1 MDSINNFILT
11 SADAWWVYLV
21 LFTFCLIDG
30 FFPPVP
36 SESIVVGLAALV
48 ATGAGPN
55 PWLLMAAAAGGAFLG
70 DNLAYLMGRG
80 IGIDR
85 FRWMRGPRMQRGFV
99 WARKELD
106 KRAVSLILVARFI
119 PIGRVVVNLTAGATG
134 FPRRL
139 FVSLTAMSAVL
150 WAAYSVAV
158 GAVAGTWF
166 KDNHLLGVVVAIAVA
181 MVLGLIIDR
190 VITKLRGPTPL
201 QTNRDAARLRVET
214 ARAAQSASA
223 SQSSSARRTDGG
235 TDGARHADDTRQD
248 IENRA
253 ETP

>member
-11 SADAWWVYLV
+11 SADAWWVYAV
-21 LFTFCLIDG
+21 LFSFCLIDG

-55 PWLLMAAAAGGAFLG
+55 PWLLMAAAACGAFLG
-70 DNLAYLMGRG
+70 DNLAYLMGRK
-80 IGIDR
+80 IGIER

-99 WARKELD
+99 WARRELD

-139 FVSLTAMSAVL
+139 FVALTGMSAVL

-158 GAVAGTWF
+158 GALAGAWF

-201 QTNRDAARLRVET
+201 QTNRAAARLRVEAAKEAKA
-214 ARAAQSASA
+214 ARASGQPGTPGSDGG
-223 SQSSSARRTDGG
+223 SSAVD
-235 TDGARHADDTRQD
+235 ARQD
-248 IENRA
+248 SANRA

>member
-1 MDSINNFILT
+1 MDSINNFILM
-11 SADAWWVYLV
+11 SADAWWVYLA
-21 LFTFCLIDG
+21 LFAFCLIDG

-48 ATGAGPN
+48 ATGAGPS
-55 PWLLMAAAAGGAFLG
+55 PWLVLAAAACGAFLG

-80 IGIDR
+80 IGIER

-99 WARKELD
+99 WARRELE

-134 FPRRL
+134 FPRRK
-139 FVSLTAMSAVL
+139 FVTLTALSAVA
-150 WAAYSVAV
+150 WAGYSVAIGV
-158 GAVAGTWF
+158 LAGAWF

-181 MVLGLIIDR
+181 MVLGLLIDR
-190 VITKLRGPTPL
+190 IITKLRGPTPL
-201 QTNRDAARLRVET
+201 HTSREAARQRLEAAQA
-214 ARAAQSASA
+214 ARAARASRPA
-223 SQSSSARRTDGG
+223 QDTD
-235 TDGARHADDTRQD
+235 
-248 IENRA
+248 NRA